1 MRAAENIDK
10 IKGEIREFL
19 TPIAQRVGVESFAD
33 GDSLTAAGVL
43 SSLVLFRV
51 VSFLEETFS
60 ISIDDDEINIENFD
74 SIDKIQCLVVS
85 NLPGSL

>member
-10 IKGEIREFL
+10 IKEQIHEFL
-19 TPIAQRVGVESFAD
+19 TPIAQRVGVTSFAD

-74 SIDKIQCLVVS
+74 SIDRIQCLVVS
-85 NLPGSL
+85 NLAGS

>member
-10 IKGEIREFL
+10 IKAEIRDFL
-19 TPIAQRVGVESFAD
+19 TPIAQRVGVGSFAD
-33 GDSLTAAGVL
+33 EDSLTAAGVL
-43 SSLVLFRV
+43 TSLVLFRV

-60 ISIDDDEINIENFD
+60 IAIDDDQINIENFD

-85 NLPGSL
+85 NRRGS